1 MTLTYAPAPRARRK
15 RAYTPSG
22 DVGQHLARARALQ
35 LQIQELQAQY
45 DTERA
50 WLLEHM
56 QAQHLTN
63 VALGDISCVLKTRAR
78 WTYSPDT
85 ERDMQALQVTQ
96 KWEQSRGIASN
107 TPSFYVALTTTEAK

>member
-22 DVGQHLARARALQ
+22 DVGQHLARARSLQ

-56 QAQHLTN
+56 QSRHLTN
-63 VALGDISCVLKTRAR
+63 VALGDICCVLKTRAR

-85 ERDMQALQVTQ
+85 EREMQALQVTQ
-96 KWEQSRGIASN
+96 KWEQSRGIATN
-107 TPSFYVALTTTEAK
+107 TPSFYVALTATESK